1 MSLVACFGKGIK
13 RGFVDQFKKDSF
25 LITHW
30 ELERL
35 GVCGFTFSL
44 ASSLPAVLEGT
55 KEV

>member
-25 LITHW
+25 RITHW